1 MARMIDQ
8 IRASKLPSNMMPF
21 AAKGALNVSPA
32 ENIEIL
38 VHLAKHNKVF
48 GDLARMTLAGWD
60 EKASLAAASDPQ
72 TSREVLDYL
81 ISPDNLRPKLLPAL
95 LENPSVRESE
105 LAKFAISASPESI
118 AMMLRSPRIRAAVWV
133 LDALKPNPYQKKEQ
147 SAEIQLLMKG
157 GEVAARGDEPT
168 PEPTA
173 ETIVEPTPAASIP
186 ATPAPL
192 AAPTSTPSPSQPVA
206 PPLKANSTPA
216 PVPAATAAAEG
227 SSPVAER
234 GTTTSEEDE
243 AVAAYF
249 FHHATEIAA
258 DEGKPFQAIGG
269 IVELLGSDYFP
280 VSPAE
285 EIVSEPEPE
294 PEPAPAP
301 EPVAADKPAELP
313 KAIVPKKPPDAAKRV
328 NTVQKINALDV
339 KGRIQLALKGS
350 KEERSI
356 LVRDGTKVVALAV
369 LEAPKLSD
377 GEVEKFASQKNV
389 LEAVLRQIPLKRR
402 FMKNYKVVRN
412 LVSNPRTP
420 LDLGLGLMKNLL
432 SQDLK
437 NIANNKEIS
446 ETIRKLAMKM
456 FQQKEEQA
464 NKK

>member
-1 MARMIDQ
+1 
-8 IRASKLPSNMMPF
+8 
-21 AAKGALNVSPA
+21 
-32 ENIEIL
+32 
-38 VHLAKHNKVF
+38 
-48 GDLARMTLAGWD
+48 
-60 EKASLAAASDPQ
+60 
-72 TSREVLDYL
+72 
-81 ISPDNLRPKLLPAL
+81 
-95 LENPSVRESE
+95 
-105 LAKFAISASPESI
+105 
-118 AMMLRSPRIRAAVWV
+118 
-133 LDALKPNPYQKKEQ
+133 
-147 SAEIQLLMKG
+147 
-157 GEVAARGDEPT
+157 
-168 PEPTA
+168 
-173 ETIVEPTPAASIP
+173 
-186 ATPAPL
+186 
-192 AAPTSTPSPSQPVA
+192 
-206 PPLKANSTPA
+206 
-216 PVPAATAAAEG
+216 
-227 SSPVAER
+227 
-234 GTTTSEEDE
+234 DE

-285 EIVSEPEPE
+285 ETVSEPEPE
-294 PEPAPAP
+294 AAPTPETVPAEKVAEPA
-301 EPVAADKPAELP
+301 
-313 KAIVPKKPPDAAKRV
+313 KAILPKKPEEPAKRV

-432 SQDLK
+432 MQDLK

-456 FQQKEEQA
+456 AQQKETQA

>member
-38 VHLAKHNKVF
+38 VYLAKHNKVF

-81 ISPDNLRPKLLPAL
+81 ISPDNVRPRLLPAL

-133 LDALKPNPYQKKEQ
+133 LDALKPNPYLKKEQ

-173 ETIVEPTPAASIP
+173 EMTVEPTPEPSIQAA
-186 ATPAPL
+186 PAPA
-192 AAPTSTPSPSQPVA
+192 AAPTSPRTSSQPAA
-206 PPLKANSTPA
+206 PPVETSALA
-216 PVPAATAAAEG
+216 PVPAATAVPEG
-227 SSPVAER
+227 VTPAGESGA
-234 GTTTSEEDE
+234 TTSEEDE
-243 AVAAYF
+243 AISAYF

-285 EIVSEPEPE
+285 ETVSEPQ
-294 PEPAPAP
+294 PALPPAP
-301 EPVAADKPAELP
+301 EPVAADNPAEPP
-313 KAIVPKKPPDAAKRV
+313 KAALPKKPPPDAIKRV

-412 LVSNPRTP
+412 LVANPRTP